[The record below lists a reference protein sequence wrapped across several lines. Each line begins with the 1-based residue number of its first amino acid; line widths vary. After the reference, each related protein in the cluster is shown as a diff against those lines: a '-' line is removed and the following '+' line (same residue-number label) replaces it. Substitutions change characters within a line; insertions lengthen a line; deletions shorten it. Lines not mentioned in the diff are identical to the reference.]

1 MTRRV
6 LVVEDN
12 ALNRELLV
20 ALLEAEGCDVL
31 PAESADAVTE
41 LVARVRPAL
50 IFMDVQLPGIT
61 GYEATRRLKGNPA
74 TAAIPVVAVTAQAM
88 RGEEARARA
97 AGCDAYLSKPVSARA
112 LQDVLRRW
120 LGDGAGS
127 SPDRR

>member
-20 ALLEAEGCDVL
+20 VLLEAEGCDVL
-31 PAESADAVTE
+31 PAETAEAGMALATAE
-41 LVARVRPAL
+41 RPAL

-61 GYEATRRLKGNPA
+61 GYEATRRLKANPA

-112 LQDVLRRW
+112 LRDVLRRW
-120 LGDGAGS
+120 LGDGTGS